1 MNIYTE
7 RVAKGKALLDAFD
20 PDWVEKVNWERLR
33 MVSTRDCVLGQLF
46 TDAESDLDYMEIP
59 GYRTG
64 LKALGL
70 TEDGECSSAHCSSAH
85 CSGGHFT
92 AEGFGFSTSTSGG
105 DAWRELEEAWKAAVG
120 KSTASQ

>member
-1 MNIYTE
+1 MNIFTE
-7 RVAKGKALLDAFD
+7 PVAKGKALLDAFD
-20 PDWVEKVNWERLR
+20 PDWVEKVNWGELR
-33 MVSTRDCVLGQLF
+33 MASTWDCVLGQLF
-46 TDAESDLDYMEIP
+46 NDTDTELDYVEIP

-64 LKALGL
+64 LKALNL
-70 TEDGECSSAHCSSAH
+70 TEDWECSSTH

-92 AEGFGFSTSTSGG
+92 AEGFGFSTSISGG